1 MASEQ
6 AGLCCPR
13 CQFAFSPR
21 VAFMTPD
28 YCPRCLAFRRVAHR
42 LQRIAV
48 ETGGGDL
55 ARAASDRSEV
65 TAFAVRVVGAQD
77 SVLP

>member
-28 YCPRCLAFRRVAHR
+28 YCPRCLAFRRVA
-42 LQRIAV
+42 QRRQHLGA
-48 ETGGGDL
+48 ETVGGGL
-55 ARAASDRSEV
+55 AGAASDRSEA
-65 TAFAVRVVGAQD
+65 TAFAVRVVVARD